1 MITIND
7 FKKEKLLALKNK
19 DQLKGDLFGM
29 IISAIQKEEIEKKAK
44 GQELDEADISRILMK
59 MNKELEDDRKMYQ
72 DNNRAE
78 DVKNI
83 DAQLAILAPYLPKM
97 LTEDEIRK
105 QMDKSKPMKDV
116 IAQFKGKA
124 DIQLVIK
131 IYKE

>member
-1 MITIND
+1 MTIND

-19 DQLKGDLFGM
+19 DQLSGDLFGM
-29 IISAIQKEEIEKKAK
+29 IISALQKEEIEKKVK
-44 GQELDEADISRILMK
+44 NEELTDADISRIIMK
-59 MNKELEDDRKMYQ
+59 MNKELEDDKKMYQ
-72 DNNRAE
+72 DNNRLD

-83 DAQLAILAPYLPKM
+83 ERQIEILSPYLPKM
-97 LTEDEIRK
+97 LSEDEIRK

-116 IAQFKGKA
+116 IASFKGKA

>member
-1 MITIND
+1 MTIND

-19 DQLKGDLFGM
+19 DQLSGDLFGM
-29 IISAIQKEEIEKKAK
+29 IISALQKEEIEKKVK
-44 GQELDEADISRILMK
+44 NEELTDADISRILMK
-59 MNKELEDDRKMYQ
+59 MNKELEDDKKMYQ
-72 DNNRAE
+72 DNNRLD

-83 DAQLAILAPYLPKM
+83 ERQIEILSPYLPKM
-97 LTEDEIRK
+97 LSEDEIRK

-116 IAQFKGKA
+116 IASFKGKA

>member
-1 MITIND
+1 MTIND
-7 FKKEKLLALKNK
+7 FKKEKLLALKEK
-19 DQLKGDLFGM
+19 DQLRGDLFGM
-29 IISAIQKEEIEKKAK
+29 IISALQKEEIEKKVK
-44 GQELDEADISRILMK
+44 NEELTDADISRILMK
-59 MNKELEDDRKMYQ
+59 MNKELEDDKKMYQ
-72 DNNRAE
+72 DNNRLD

-83 DAQLAILAPYLPKM
+83 ERQIEILSPYLPKM

-116 IAQFKGKA
+116 IASFKGKA

>member
-1 MITIND
+1 MTIND

-19 DQLKGDLFGM
+19 DQLSGDLFGM
-29 IISAIQKEEIEKKAK
+29 IISALQKEEIEKKVK
-44 GQELDEADISRILMK
+44 NEELTDADISRILMK
-59 MNKELEDDRKMYQ
+59 MYKELEDDKKMYQ
-72 DNNRAE
+72 DNNRLD

-83 DAQLAILAPYLPKM
+83 ERQIEILSPYLPKM
-97 LTEDEIRK
+97 LSEDEIRK

-116 IAQFKGKA
+116 IASFKGKA

>member
-1 MITIND
+1 MTIND
-7 FKKEKLLALKNK
+7 FKKEKLLALKEK
-19 DQLKGDLFGM
+19 DQLRGDLFGM
-29 IISAIQKEEIEKKAK
+29 IISALQKEEIEKKVK
-44 GQELDEADISRILMK
+44 NEELTDADISRILMK
-59 MNKELEDDRKMYQ
+59 MNKEIEDDKKMYQ
-72 DNNRAE
+72 DNNRLD

-83 DAQLAILAPYLPKM
+83 ERQIEILSPYLPKM

-116 IAQFKGKA
+116 IASFKGKA

>member
-1 MITIND
+1 MTIND

-19 DQLKGDLFGM
+19 DQLSGDLFGM
-29 IISAIQKEEIEKKAK
+29 IISALQKEEIEKKVK
-44 GQELDEADISRILMK
+44 NEELTDADINRILMK
-59 MNKELEDDRKMYQ
+59 MYKELEDDKKMYQ
-72 DNNRAE
+72 DNNRLD

-83 DAQLAILAPYLPKM
+83 ERQIEILSPYLPKM
-97 LTEDEIRK
+97 LSEDEIRK

-116 IAQFKGKA
+116 IASFKGKA